1 MTVEYD
7 RLPPNDDLQSCRC
20 LCHHMNR
27 VVTIIRHG
35 VETRYEKDDL
45 GVDVRHS
52 HDRVETWC
60 CQRAIRVYPPPRKR
74 LTV

>member
-27 VVTIIRHG
+27 VVVVIHHG
-35 VETRYEKDDL
+35 VETRYTKDDF
-45 GVDVRHS
+45 GVDVRHP
-52 HDRVETWC
+52 HDKVETWC
-60 CQRAIRVYPPPRKR
+60 CQHAVRAYPPPRKR